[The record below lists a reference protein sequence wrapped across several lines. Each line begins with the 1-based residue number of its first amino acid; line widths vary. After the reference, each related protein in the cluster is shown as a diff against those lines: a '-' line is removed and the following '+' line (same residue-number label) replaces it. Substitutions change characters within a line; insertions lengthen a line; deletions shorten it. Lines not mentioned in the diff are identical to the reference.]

1 MQRKIIYLVMKM
13 VLVSTVFSACK
24 KHEYYQEN
32 PNSPSI
38 ATPALLLTDICE
50 NTFAV
55 WPMDVAY
62 ASRHM
67 TYYERPNVFVNYNWG
82 PGSFEAYDILRQ
94 VQDMNRLASE
104 ADQKNYQ
111 GLALFFRAYHFT
123 RLTETFG
130 DVPYSDALKAL
141 DNNIKPLYDEQED
154 IYAGVLAE
162 LEQANALLDVGN
174 GELLGDIIYKGDVL
188 QWKKLVNAFKLRL
201 LIHLSKKEDNT
212 TLNIQQQFQA
222 ILNDP
227 AKYPLMESVED
238 NAQITYNTSAT
249 DNYYPLYQNNSVPSL
264 AALEKG
270 FVKMLKDRQD
280 PRLFRIAEPV
290 TNQPA
295 GVFSSYEGVDAGL
308 TVSEQNN
315 ASPSA
320 SKIARRYINDQVNE
334 PMVLLSYAEQEFLI
348 AEAIARGWV
357 TGDAA
362 VHYYN
367 GIRASMS
374 FYNVP
379 ESDIDTYLVQ
389 PAVVYNP
396 ANAIEMIVTQKYI
409 SFFLN
414 SGWEPYFEH
423 LRTGFP
429 SFSTGTGTQNGGK
442 IPKRFQYPQSEF
454 NYNEENVTAAVQR
467 QFGGDDDING
477 VMWVL
482 QD

>member
-38 ATPALLLTDICE
+38 ATPALLLADICE

-94 VQDMNRLASE
+94 VQDMNRLATE

-111 GLALFFRAYHFT
+111 GIALFFRAYHFA

-130 DVPYSDALKAL
+130 DIPYSDALKAL

-162 LEQANALLDVGN
+162 LEQANALLDVAN
-174 GELLGDIIYKGDVL
+174 GELLGDIIYGGDVL

-212 TLNIQQQFQA
+212 TLNVQQQFQA

-227 AKYPLMESVED
+227 ARYPLMESVED
-238 NAQITYNTSAT
+238 NAQITYNTSAI

-295 GVFSSYEGVDAGL
+295 GAFTSYEGVDAGL

-348 AEAIARGWV
+348 AEAIARGWAA
-357 TGDAA
+357 GDAA
-362 VHYYN
+362 VHYNN
-367 GIRASMS
+367 GIRASMN
-374 FYNVP
+374 FYNIP
-379 ESDIDTYLVQ
+379 ESDIGTYLAQ

-396 ANAIEMIVTQKYI
+396 GNAIEMIVTQKYI

-429 SFSTGTGTQNGGK
+429 SFSIGAGTQNGGK